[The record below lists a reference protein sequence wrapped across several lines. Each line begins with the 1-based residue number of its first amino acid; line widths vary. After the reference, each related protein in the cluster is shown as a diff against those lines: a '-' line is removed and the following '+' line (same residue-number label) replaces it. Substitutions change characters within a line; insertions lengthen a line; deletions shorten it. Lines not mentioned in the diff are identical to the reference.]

1 MLNDFQ
7 HFKFTH
13 YFYLWDSDKTGFLT
27 LESFSQLFKRMVEL
41 KSLTPDMPEYQ
52 TLQQNTTEIWSGI
65 QQYAD
70 KDQDGKVSL
79 AEFLVYCENALPLFK
94 QMAATNA
101 PTPMGH
107 AIFTLMDSDF
117 DGEVGLEDWG
127 AFLQAWGID
136 ENIEEHFALMDANG
150 DGKISYDEFTRLCY
164 VWSYS
169 DTPRDIGN
177 FLFGR
182 F

>member
-7 HFKFTH
+7 HYKFTH
-13 YFYLWDSDKTGFLT
+13 YFYLWDSEKSGFLT
-27 LESFSQLFKRMVEL
+27 LENFAQLFNRIIVL

-52 TLQQNTTEIWSGI
+52 TLQQNTSEIWDGI
-65 QQYAD
+65 VQYAD
-70 KDQDGKVSL
+70 TNNDGKVSL
-79 AEFLVYCENALPLFK
+79 AEFLVYCEHALPHFK

-107 AIFTLMDSDF
+107 AIFTLMDTDY
-117 DGEVGLEDWG
+117 DGEVVAEDWG
-127 AFLQAWGID
+127 AFLQAWGIVED
-136 ENIEEHFALMDANG
+136 AAEHFALMDVNG

-164 VWSYS
+164 VWGYS
-169 DTPRDIGN
+169 DTPKDIGN